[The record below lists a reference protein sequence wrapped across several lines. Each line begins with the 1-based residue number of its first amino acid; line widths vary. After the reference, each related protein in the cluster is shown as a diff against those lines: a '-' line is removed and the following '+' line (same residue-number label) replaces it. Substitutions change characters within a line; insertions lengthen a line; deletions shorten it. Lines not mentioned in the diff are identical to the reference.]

1 MICRSGNRSGQIVQH
16 LIETRSDLFNMVGG
30 MKTWASDGLEILN
43 DTGNPEII

>member
-1 MICRSGNRSGQIVQH
+1 VQH